1 MHIREATLGSS
12 SEFTLEASSF
22 PSSNHYFS
30 QDPWERYMPKQQGQR
45 ESKQYFSFRLVGP
58 YGLVCQGSAG
68 CVGIIIDN
76 TFFTPKVYQF
86 WL

>member
-1 MHIREATLGSS
+1 
-12 SEFTLEASSF
+12 
-22 PSSNHYFS
+22 
-30 QDPWERYMPKQQGQR
+30 MPKQQGQR